1 MEMNTTI
8 NETDTQSLFVKMVLT
23 AWQTENTRVNEL
35 LATITDQQLMGE
47 TAPGRNT
54 GIYLLGHLAAI
65 NDTLFKLLGIGT
77 RLHPGLDEIFINN
90 PDKAGLPMPSIDE
103 LKKYWNEINTALT
116 DHFSRMQPSEWFM
129 RHTSISEEDFAKEPH
144 RNRLNVLITR
154 TVHQSYHR
162 GQLIYLKNK

>member
-1 MEMNTTI
+1 MNTPI
-8 NETDTQSLFVKMVLT
+8 NETSVSEELFVKMVMM
-23 AWQTENTRVNEL
+23 AWQTENARVNEL
-35 LATITDQQLMGE
+35 LASLTDEQFVDK

-65 NDTLFKLLGIGT
+65 NDSLFKLLGIGT
-77 RLHPGLDEIFINN
+77 RLHPELDEIFISN
-90 PDKAGLPMPSIDE
+90 PDKAGLSMPSINE

-129 RHTSISEEDFAKEPH
+129 RHTSISEEDFVKEPH

>member
-1 MEMNTTI
+1 MNTA
-8 NETDTQSLFVKMVLT
+8 NDETNTQALFVKMVLT

-35 LATITDQQLMGE
+35 LATITDQQLMSE

-54 GIYLLGHLAAI
+54 GIYILGHLAAI

-77 RLHPGLDEIFINN
+77 RLHPGLDETFIDN
-90 PDKAGLPMPSIDE
+90 PDKVGLLMPYIEE
-103 LKKYWNEINTALT
+103 LKKYWNEINSALT
-116 DHFSRMQPSEWFM
+116 NHFNRMQPSEWFM
-129 RHTSISEEDFAKEPH
+129 RHTSISEENFVKEPH

-162 GQLIYLKNK
+162 GQLVYLKNK

>member
-1 MEMNTTI
+1 MNTTT
-8 NETDTQSLFVKMVLT
+8 NETNMQSLFVKMVLT

-77 RLHPGLDEIFINN
+77 RLHPELDEIFINN
-90 PDKAGLPMPSIDE
+90 PDKTSLSMPSIDE
-103 LKKYWNEINTALT
+103 LKKYWNEINTTLT
-116 DHFSRMQPSEWFM
+116 DRFNTMQPSEWFM
-129 RHTSISEEDFAKEPH
+129 RHTSISEEDFVKEPH

-162 GQLIYLKNK
+162 GQLVYLKNK